1 MRPAYRLTRPSN
13 PWYIYLVSPL
23 PMEETSLMEDQMNS
37 TATPAAPSKTKR
49 QRSPAYPA
57 VNLAEAL
64 QRAEVLRKEAGKNQI
79 HVDGILDVWRF
90 KPKSGGGMAILSALL
105 KFNLLEDEG
114 TGDTRR
120 ARLTPFALDILLDDR
135 PDSPAKT
142 TKLKEAALAPA
153 IHREMW
159 DKYQGAIPGDVTLRV
174 YLRRDRGFGDTA
186 ADDLVN
192 EFRETIAYAKLSS
205 TDSISPTVEDKT
217 KPDGEGDM
225 AQPLTIDPTP
235 ETAAEAEKLKD
246 VTKARVNRT
255 VQIPLTG
262 APWVLLQVPYPMTD
276 ANWDQMQEQLDL
288 LKKPLTTPPD
298 ES

>member
-1 MRPAYRLTRPSN
+1 
-13 PWYIYLVSPL
+13 
-23 PMEETSLMEDQMNS
+23 MEDQTNG
-37 TATPAAPSKTKR
+37 TAISAAPAKTKR

-57 VNLAEAL
+57 INLAEAL

-79 HVDGILDVWRF
+79 HVDGVLTVWGL

-105 KFNLLEDEG
+105 KFGLLEDDG

-120 ARLTPFALDILLDDR
+120 ARLTPFALSILLDDR
-135 PDSPAKT
+135 PDSIEKT
-142 TKLKEAALAPA
+142 SKLKQAALAPA
-153 IHREMW
+153 IHRQLW
-159 DKYQGAIPGDVTLRV
+159 DRYQGAIPGDVTLRV
-174 YLRRDRGFGDTA
+174 YLRRDRGFGDAA
-186 ADDLVN
+186 ADDLIK
-192 EFRETIAYAKLSS
+192 EFRETIAYATLSS

-217 KPDGEGDM
+217 KPDGEGEM

-235 ETAAEAEKLKD
+235 EAAAEAEKLKD
-246 VTKARVNRT
+246 GAKARVNRT

-276 ANWDQMQEQLDL
+276 ANWDEMQKQLDL
-288 LKKPLTTPPD
+288 LKKPLTTPD

>member
-1 MRPAYRLTRPSN
+1 
-13 PWYIYLVSPL
+13 
-23 PMEETSLMEDQMNS
+23 MEDQMNS
-37 TATPAAPSKTKR
+37 TATPTASSKTKR

-79 HVDGILDVWRF
+79 HVDGILDVWQF

-120 ARLTPFALDILLDDR
+120 ARLTPFALDVLLDDR
-135 PDSPAKT
+135 PDSPART

-174 YLRRDRGFGDTA
+174 YLRRDRGFGDA
-186 ADDLVN
+186 AANDLIK
-192 EFRETIAYAKLSS
+192 EFRETIAYANLSQ
-205 TDSISPTVEDKT
+205 TDSISPTVEDKI
-217 KPDGEGDM
+217 KPDGEGEM
-225 AQPLTIDPTP
+225 AQPLTIDQTS
-235 ETAAEAEKLKD
+235 EANARAEKTQD
-246 VTKARVNRT
+246 GTKTRVNRT
-255 VQIPLTG
+255 VQIPLTN

-276 ANWDQMQEQLDL
+276 ANWDEMQKQLDL
-288 LKKPLTTPPD
+288 LKKPLTTPD